1 MDSLLQP
8 INDRGK
14 EHHSG
19 AEALIAGAIV
29 PSFFMIG
36 VSRQLFVPLSLA
48 VAFSMIASYLLSS
61 SLVPVFST
69 WLMRE
74 AHRGEEYE
82 GMFGRLRSFYERY
95 LRLVLR
101 FRWPLV
107 LGYLAVAFGLLA
119 VLLPRMGTELF
130 PDANAPLLRVRL
142 RAPAGTR
149 IEETERIVLRALNV
163 IQQDAGKD
171 NVQITSD
178 FMGVVPSSYPVD
190 LIHLFTSGPQEAI
203 IQVAVKPDTPRGE
216 VLRERIRADL
226 RRELPACQVSFEAA
240 DIVSQV
246 MSFGSPTPIEVA
258 VQGASLANDYGYAQ
272 KIQSQL
278 AKLDFIRDLQFAQ
291 EYDYPT
297 LDININRERA
307 GQFGLTMS
315 DVVRSVVPATSSS
328 RFTEPNYWRDPNSG
342 NAFQIQVE
350 IPQNRMQSVES
361 VGQLPIMLDGHRDT
375 ELTNLAQMKLGTMPG
390 LIERFNGQHIISVTA
405 NIHGITLGEAA
416 QKLNQALAGAGALP
430 RGVKVVMKGEIPPL
444 EQTISGLRI
453 GLLLAVAVIF
463 LLLSANF
470 QSMRL
475 ALAIVLTVP
484 AVLCGVL
491 AMLLATKT
499 TLNIQSFMGAIMA
512 IGIAVANS
520 ILLITFAER
529 LRHDNRPVM
538 DAAREGASSR
548 LRAILMTAAAM
559 IFGMLPMA
567 IGFGE
572 GGSQSAPLGRAVIGG
587 LLVSTFAT
595 LTILPSIYAIL
606 QGGASLTSPSL
617 NPMDPAS
624 RYYDAH

>member
-1 MDSLLQP
+1 
-8 INDRGK
+8 
-14 EHHSG
+14 
-19 AEALIAGAIV
+19 
-29 PSFFMIG
+29 
-36 VSRQLFVPLSLA
+36 
-48 VAFSMIASYLLSS
+48 
-61 SLVPVFST
+61 
-69 WLMRE
+69 
-74 AHRGEEYE
+74 
-82 GMFGRLRSFYERY
+82 
-95 LRLVLR
+95 
-101 FRWPLV
+101 
-107 LGYLAVAFGLLA
+107 

-130 PDANAPLLRVRL
+130 PDANAPLLRLRL

-163 IQQDAGKD
+163 IQQDAGRD

-203 IQVAVKPDTPRGE
+203 IQVALKPDTPRGE
-216 VLRERIRADL
+216 ALRERIRAHL
-226 RRELPACQVSFEAA
+226 RQELPACQVSFQAA
-240 DIVSQV
+240 DIVTQV
-246 MSFGSPTPIEVA
+246 MSFDSPTPIEVA
-258 VQGASLANDYGYAQ
+258 VQGASLENDYGYAQ

-278 AKLDFIRDLQFAQ
+278 AKLDFLRDLQFAQ
-291 EYDYPT
+291 EYNYPT

-307 GQFGLTMS
+307 GQFGLTMA
-315 DVVRSVVPATSSS
+315 DVVGSVVPATSSS
-328 RFTEPNYWRDPNSG
+328 RFTQPNYWRDPNSG

-350 IPQNRMQSVES
+350 MPQNRMQTVES
-361 VGQLPIMLDGHRDT
+361 VGELPIMLDGHRDT
-375 ELTNLAQMKLGTMPG
+375 ELTNIAQMKLGTMPG
-390 LIERFNGQHIISVTA
+390 LIERFNGQHIVSLTA

-416 QKLNQALAGAGALP
+416 IKLNQALAGAGSP
-430 RGVKVVMKGEIPPL
+430 PKGVKVVMKGEIPPL

-453 GLLLAVAVIF
+453 GLLLAVVVIF

-491 AMLLATKT
+491 LMLRVTDT
-499 TLNIQSFMGAIMA
+499 TLNVQSFMGAIMA

-529 LRHDNRPVM
+529 FRHDNSTVM

-572 GGSQSAPLGRAVIGG
+572 SGAESAPLGRAVIGG
-587 LLVSTFAT
+587 LLLSTFAT

-606 QGGASLTSPSL
+606 QRRASMTSPSL

-624 RYYDAH
+624 RYYEAH

>member
-1 MDSLLQP
+1 M
-8 INDRGK
+8 
-14 EHHSG
+14 SG
-19 AEALIAGAIV
+19 
-29 PSFFMIG
+29 
-36 VSRQLFVPLSLA
+36 
-48 VAFSMIASYLLSS
+48 
-61 SLVPVFST
+61 
-69 WLMRE
+69 
-74 AHRGEEYE
+74 
-82 GMFGRLRSFYERY
+82 Y

-178 FMGVVPSSYPVD
+178 FMGVVPPSYPVD

-216 VLRERIRADL
+216 ALRERIRADL

-272 KIQSQL
+272 KVQTQL
-278 AKLDFIRDLQFAQ
+278 AKLDFLRDLQFAQ
-291 EYDYPT
+291 EYNYPT
-297 LDININRERA
+297 LDININRQRA

-350 IPQNRMQSVES
+350 LPQNRMQSVES

-375 ELTNLAQMKLGTMPG
+375 RT
-390 LIERFNGQHIISVTA
+390 
-405 NIHGITLGEAA
+405 
-416 QKLNQALAGAGALP
+416 
-430 RGVKVVMKGEIPPL
+430 
-444 EQTISGLRI
+444 
-453 GLLLAVAVIF
+453 
-463 LLLSANF
+463 
-470 QSMRL
+470 
-475 ALAIVLTVP
+475 
-484 AVLCGVL
+484 
-491 AMLLATKT
+491 
-499 TLNIQSFMGAIMA
+499 
-512 IGIAVANS
+512 
-520 ILLITFAER
+520 
-529 LRHDNRPVM
+529 D
-538 DAAREGASSR
+538 
-548 LRAILMTAAAM
+548 
-559 IFGMLPMA
+559 
-567 IGFGE
+567 
-572 GGSQSAPLGRAVIGG
+572 
-587 LLVSTFAT
+587 
-595 LTILPSIYAIL
+595 
-606 QGGASLTSPSL
+606 
-617 NPMDPAS
+617 
-624 RYYDAH
+624 